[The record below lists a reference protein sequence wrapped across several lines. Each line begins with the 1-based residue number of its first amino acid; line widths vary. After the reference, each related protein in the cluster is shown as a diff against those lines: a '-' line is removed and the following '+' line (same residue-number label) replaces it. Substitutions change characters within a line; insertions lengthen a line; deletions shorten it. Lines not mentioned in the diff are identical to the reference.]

1 MRLHLLRLCAYC
13 ALAALVVAAS
23 VACKR
28 TRADAA
34 RTTGRTQSAP
44 ARVAPK
50 PVYASPVLEQL
61 VAAAIERPSHRVQ
74 YDGGYY
80 QIAYPGGDVPADRGA
95 CTDEVVRAYRAVG
108 VDLQREVH
116 EDMEAHFAVYPQ
128 RFGLARPDPN
138 IDHRRVPNLMT
149 FFARKGAQL
158 PVTTNAADYAP
169 GDIVTWDLSGGQ
181 THIGIVVDV
190 PSDEDAARYQIM
202 HNIGA
207 GPQIQDVLF
216 AWQITGHYR
225 YTGPSAPPNPATK
238 PVRAAGRNSPTGAA
252 QD

>member
-128 RFGLARPDPN
+128 RFGRRRGALSDHAQHRRWPADSGRAVRVADHGPLPLHGAVSAAKPGDETRPRGGPQQPDGRGARLGPAGAEAARKLLARNFRSGCAFKCQAGADSQ
-138 IDHRRVPNLMT
+138 V
-149 FFARKGAQL
+149 RKGIKQ
-158 PVTTNAADYAP
+158 
-169 GDIVTWDLSGGQ
+169 
-181 THIGIVVDV
+181 
-190 PSDEDAARYQIM
+190 
-202 HNIGA
+202 
-207 GPQIQDVLF
+207 
-216 AWQITGHYR
+216 
-225 YTGPSAPPNPATK
+225 
-238 PVRAAGRNSPTGAA
+238 
-252 QD
+252 